1 MKKDNEETKITTEEF
16 KNHFM
21 KVSEERFENDPQDIE
36 ETVDLVEDL
45 RENEKAKEWKE
56 RLNKPPEKKEVVEQ
70 MQQMRDS
77 APGEDGVRMNY
88 LSKGVDK
95 VIDEITRIV
104 AFMFVEPADK
114 WEESLRTGVVVPLY
128 KKKGDK
134 DNPNNFRGVCLLSLG
149 SQILARIIAVR
160 LFLWAE
166 EMELLDDDQQGFRK
180 VRSTADATQVMV
192 RLKEDAEDLEIRKG
206 DGQMEEED
214 QLEARLLDLRKAYPR

>member
-1 MKKDNEETKITTEEF
+1 
-16 KNHFM
+16 
-21 KVSEERFENDPQDIE
+21 
-36 ETVDLVEDL
+36 
-45 RENEKAKEWKE
+45 
-56 RLNKPPEKKEVVEQ
+56 
-70 MQQMRDS
+70 
-77 APGEDGVRMNY
+77 MNY
-88 LSKGVDK
+88 LLKGVDN

-114 WEESLRTGVVVPLY
+114 WEESLRTGVVAPLY